1 MKNEGEKEGKECRRG
16 GEGGEVCGGVMCL
29 TTPVSLLS
37 RQVKPE
43 SFINSLGAELLSSVF
58 DPLQL
63 LVRDVG
69 SGVRFGLILS
79 LLTSSFRG
87 RHRSPSVLVST
98 FHQPS
103 SFLLLLQV

>member
-1 MKNEGEKEGKECRRG
+1 MGRC
-16 GEGGEVCGGVMCL
+16 VGGVMCL

-58 DPLQL
+58 DPLQF

-69 SGVRFGLILS
+69 SGVRFVLILS